1 MHLQL
6 SHPVCSSRLLL
17 RPLELGD
24 VASLVAYRSLPEVCR
39 FVPFKP
45 MDAEVVRDRLEGSWS
60 RHGLDGEG
68 QALVLGI
75 VRQAEGD
82 LIGDMMLSWTSER
95 HRSGEVGYVINPAY
109 AGNGFATEAT
119 HRTLHLAFD
128 DLGLHRVVARVIADN
143 APSVRVAMRLGMR
156 LEAHLVE
163 NEWFKGRWIDELDF
177 ALLDSEWRSQH
188 EVRIE
193 AIRQGCPNPRS
204 PI

>member
-1 MHLQL
+1 
-6 SHPVCSSRLLL
+6 
-17 RPLELGD
+17 
-24 VASLVAYRSLPEVCR
+24 
-39 FVPFKP
+39 
-45 MDAEVVRDRLEGSWS
+45 
-60 RHGLDGEG
+60 
-68 QALVLGI
+68 
-75 VRQAEGD
+75 
-82 LIGDMMLSWTSER
+82 MLSWTSER